1 MMVHVLLCIDFEQE
15 MCGKH
20 PMWFASPDGGSDP
33 VISEPTDRPIRTQC
47 IHNSIWSG
55 LMNGKG
61 IAGWYY
67 RLPNQYVP
75 LHEECPESWQEVLRY
90 WMWFLKVSL
99 VSKIRPRNFAS
110 LTTCIGVFPKRML
123 GSGRRKKTYCWW
135 KWIQTILEV
144 ENLKPFSDTH
154 FWTLITPSCITLRSV

>member
-123 GSGRRKKTYCWW
+123 GSGRKKQRTVDGNEYRPSWRW
-135 KWIQTILEV
+135 RTWSHSQTPTSEHWLH
-144 ENLKPFSDTH
+144 PAA
-154 FWTLITPSCITLRSV
+154 